1 MKLPDSLRDG
11 AMWRAWI
18 QTVLIGLAGG
28 GVFTLMKM
36 PLGWMTGSMVF
47 TTIAAL
53 MGMRVAFPS
62 ALRNGMVVILG
73 LMIGATFTPETLEHA
88 TNWAPTLL
96 AVVIFSTLA
105 TVLVMAYLKSTG
117 KFRPMTAFFSS
128 APGGFGEM
136 VIIAESYG
144 ANVPRVA
151 LIHTTR
157 VFIVVLLLPLWFR
170 VFEGYVPPNL
180 LVTRIGGALEFNDV
194 LVLLAAGVVG
204 FFGARLIRMPA
215 PQMTGAMVA
224 SIVVHVLGFT
234 DAAPPGILIA
244 LAQLALGCSVGT
256 KFSGVTRKTVA
267 ETVGHGIVSTGLILL
282 MAVALAWALDGWIGY
297 PMVSLFLAFAPGGFA
312 EMSLISLSL
321 GIETAF
327 ISTHHLARLLFVV
340 IAAPLFFKLFRSLI
354 DPPAK

>member
-11 AMWRAWI
+11 AMWRVWI
-18 QTVLIGLAGG
+18 QTVLIGLVGG
-28 GVFTLMKM
+28 AAFTFIDM

-53 MGMRVAFPS
+53 MGMQVAFPS
-62 ALRNGMVVILG
+62 ALRNCMVVILG

-88 TNWAPTLL
+88 TSWIPTLL

-180 LVTRIGGALEFNDV
+180 LITQIGGALE
-194 LVLLAAGVVG
+194 
-204 FFGARLIRMPA
+204 
-215 PQMTGAMVA
+215 
-224 SIVVHVLGFT
+224 
-234 DAAPPGILIA
+234 
-244 LAQLALGCSVGT
+244 
-256 KFSGVTRKTVA
+256 
-267 ETVGHGIVSTGLILL
+267 
-282 MAVALAWALDGWIGY
+282 
-297 PMVSLFLAFAPGGFA
+297 
-312 EMSLISLSL
+312 
-321 GIETAF
+321 
-327 ISTHHLARLLFVV
+327 
-340 IAAPLFFKLFRSLI
+340 
-354 DPPAK
+354 